1 MELTLVSR
9 RRNGNCCSDLVL
21 SKTAYMIGNACLSQP
36 KNHSRDMVVEPVHSI
51 GIVVGITLCLLNV
64 VLLGAEELML
74 PGRLPL
80 RIRYLV
86 LICYLEILLPAVDLE
101 ESLTSTVECP
111 NLIPYMES
119 FRTDIASTLLLV
131 RPSMFLL
138 AVLSHQT

>member
-1 MELTLVSR
+1 MVDGGPE
-9 RRNGNCCSDLVL
+9 
-21 SKTAYMIGNACLSQP
+21 
-36 KNHSRDMVVEPVHSI
+36 VVEPVYSI

-101 ESLTSTVECP
+101 ESLTSTVGCP
-111 NLIPYMES
+111 NLVPCMES
-119 FRTDIASTLLLV
+119 FRTDIASSLLLV
-131 RPSMFLL
+131 RPYMFLL